1 MHDIAGTQ
9 PPIANDLMREGDM
22 NLHQRGADLIEQ
34 LKDDVLEVLRSH
46 HNAGPE
52 GTGILQEEVARRAGI
67 HSMECVELDH
77 TCGEIL
83 KFLHREGLVER
94 LDGNGHDAK
103 KKGWR
108 LCKV

>member
-1 MHDIAGTQ
+1 
-9 PPIANDLMREGDM
+9 M
-22 NLHQRGADLIEQ
+22 NLHQRGSELIKQ
-34 LKDDVLEVLRSH
+34 LKDHVLEVLRSH
-46 HNAGPE
+46 PDAGPE
-52 GTGILQEEVARRAGI
+52 GTGILQEEVARRAGL

-94 LDGNGHDAK
+94 LDENGQDDK

-108 LCKV
+108 LCKE